1 MFGHISTLY
10 TERLMW
16 YLLTDAWM
24 GQKQNMKKEAAASL
38 TSNTILLRKKNFVRI
53 KSENI

>member
-38 TSNTILLRKKNFVRI
+38 TSNTILLRKNNFVRI